1 MATLTNQILTR
12 AGITP
17 TYAAA
22 TGGGDAMVCSN
33 DSFFHIK
40 NGGGSPIT
48 VTLAIPSSAST
59 WPNAP
64 YSNIQVTVNNASEKM
79 IGPIAPGL
87 FQDPVTGLCTITYS
101 GVTSVTVASLDFQ
114 QP

>member
-1 MATLTNQILTR
+1 MATLTNQIVNR
-12 AGITP
+12 AGILP

-33 DSFFHIK
+33 DSMLHIK
-40 NGGGSPIT
+40 NGGGGSIT
-48 VTLAIPSSAST
+48 VTLAVPSTTSA
-59 WPNAP
+59 WPNAS
-64 YSNIQVTVNNASEKM
+64 YGNVTVTVPNGSERM
-79 IGPIAPGL
+79 IGPVTPGL
-87 FQDPVTGLCTITYS
+87 FQDPVTALCTITYS